1 MDFPEDLFYTKTH
14 EWAKKE
20 GDNKVRVGITSHAQS
35 ELGDVVY
42 IELPDLDRIVKAGT
56 ACTVVESVKAAYDI
70 MINGSKVAGY
80 AARKSQGA
88 VLCQGYLDVYE
99 RWEEKYNGSHEKA
112 INLLFDNLAASFKDV
127 FGITLTSSQLTEE
140 EMRSANEI
148 RDKKYACDDWN
159 YRK

>member
-14 EWAKKE
+14 EWVKKE

-70 MINGSKVAGY
+70 YAPVSGKVIEANTDLENNPQLVNENPYGKGWFSIIEMEDPQELTKLLSNKDY
-80 AARKSQGA
+80 EK
-88 VLCQGYLDVYE
+88 LCQA
-99 RWEEKYNGSHEKA
+99 K
-112 INLLFDNLAASFKDV
+112 
-127 FGITLTSSQLTEE
+127 
-140 EMRSANEI
+140 
-148 RDKKYACDDWN
+148 
-159 YRK
+159 

>member
-70 MINGSKVAGY
+70 YAPVSGKVIEANTDLENNPQLVNEDPCGKGWFSIIEMEDPQELTKLLSNKDY
-80 AARKSQGA
+80 EK
-88 VLCQGYLDVYE
+88 LCQA
-99 RWEEKYNGSHEKA
+99 K
-112 INLLFDNLAASFKDV
+112 
-127 FGITLTSSQLTEE
+127 
-140 EMRSANEI
+140 
-148 RDKKYACDDWN
+148 
-159 YRK
+159 

>member
-42 IELPDLDRIVKAGT
+42 VELPDIDKIVKAGT

-70 MINGSKVAGY
+70 YAPVSGKVIETNSDLENNPQLVNEDPYGKGWFSIIEMEDPQELTKLLSNKDY
-80 AARKSQGA
+80 EK
-88 VLCQGYLDVYE
+88 LCQS
-99 RWEEKYNGSHEKA
+99 K
-112 INLLFDNLAASFKDV
+112 
-127 FGITLTSSQLTEE
+127 
-140 EMRSANEI
+140 
-148 RDKKYACDDWN
+148 
-159 YRK
+159 

>member
-70 MINGSKVAGY
+70 YAPVSGKVIEANTNLENNPQLVNEDPYGKGWFSIIEMEDPQELTKLLSNKDY
-80 AARKSQGA
+80 EK
-88 VLCQGYLDVYE
+88 LCQA
-99 RWEEKYNGSHEKA
+99 K
-112 INLLFDNLAASFKDV
+112 
-127 FGITLTSSQLTEE
+127 
-140 EMRSANEI
+140 
-148 RDKKYACDDWN
+148 
-159 YRK
+159 

>member
-56 ACTVVESVKAAYDI
+56 ACTVVESVKAAFDI
-70 MINGSKVAGY
+70 YAPVSGKVIETNNDLENNPQLVNENPYGKGWFSIIEMEDPQELTKLLSSKDY
-80 AARKSQGA
+80 EK
-88 VLCQGYLDVYE
+88 LCQS
-99 RWEEKYNGSHEKA
+99 K
-112 INLLFDNLAASFKDV
+112 
-127 FGITLTSSQLTEE
+127 
-140 EMRSANEI
+140 
-148 RDKKYACDDWN
+148 
-159 YRK
+159 

>member
-56 ACTVVESVKAAYDI
+56 ACTVVESVKAAFDI
-70 MINGSKVAGY
+70 YAPVSGKVIETNNDLENNPQLVNENPYGKGWFSIIEMEDPQELTKLLSNKDY
-80 AARKSQGA
+80 EK
-88 VLCQGYLDVYE
+88 LCQS
-99 RWEEKYNGSHEKA
+99 K
-112 INLLFDNLAASFKDV
+112 
-127 FGITLTSSQLTEE
+127 
-140 EMRSANEI
+140 
-148 RDKKYACDDWN
+148 
-159 YRK
+159 